1 MDARRLGPWLV
12 LVAALAIGI
21 LAGREIAA
29 ERSRSFLGGIFVVL
43 LLAVGIVALGAAAVV
58 GVFLHGGRLGIV
70 TKSLVAAAGLL
81 VVGTVGG
88 HLTAGLTGA
97 IDRAPVVLESVG
109 TSTIDLTGAV
119 ESFAPRDNSA
129 AVCRSVPDEQAVGDV
144 YESDLGELSGATLRG
159 TLTAS
164 STSSDVGSLEL
175 WIDGGDLSDGAD
187 QPFWGGPVT
196 IQAGR
201 DGFAGV
207 ATFSRLGRE
216 SGPAKG
222 DVTGTPT
229 PTPTD
234 GWPATMSGQLSWTCA
249 AW

>member
-1 MDARRLGPWLV
+1 MDVRRLGPWLV

-29 ERSRSFLGGIFVVL
+29 EQSRSFLGGIFVVL
-43 LLAVGIVALGAAAVV
+43 LLGVGIVLLIAAAVV
-58 GVFLHGGRLGIV
+58 GVFLHGGRV
-70 TKSLVAAAGLL
+70 TAASKSLVAAAGLL

-88 HLTAGLTGA
+88 HLAAGLTGA

-119 ESFAPRDNSA
+119 QSFAPRNDSA
-129 AVCRSVPDEQAVGDV
+129 AVCRSVPDEQAVSDV
-144 YESDLGELSGATLRG
+144 YGSNLGDLGRATLRA

-164 STSSDVGSLEL
+164 STTINAGSLEL

-196 IQAGR
+196 IQASPG
-201 DGFAGV
+201 GFTGV
-207 ATFSRLGRE
+207 ATFSRLARE

-222 DVTGTPT
+222 QVNESPT
-229 PTPTD
+229 PAD